1 MSIRLLTEIW
11 ENGPNS
17 QADTLV
23 LLALADFAN
32 DKGECWP
39 SITSICKKSR
49 LSNRGVQKVLARLQA
64 DGWLEIRAGGGRNH
78 CNFYTVKTPNLSAQ
92 TLNSVRPLS
101 VETPN
106 QVPPLGTENPE
117 PRSPIAALNPER
129 GDINPEPECTNPE
142 PRSPK
147 PLRTKIEPS
156 EKNSRTRDPI
166 LETLCAVHGVTDE
179 AAQSF
184 IRHRRNL
191 KKPLSQIGADRLAK
205 TLWEIVHADGDASDA
220 LGMAEEKGWQSIQPD
235 WYFNAKGK
243 SHANRNQI
251 TISNGC
257 GNGPADARPN
267 LLRLAGVGETSGL
280 GRQ

>member
-32 DKGECWP
+32 DRGECWP

-49 LSNRGVQKVLARLQA
+49 LSNRGVQKVLARLKA
-64 DGWLEIRAGGGRNH
+64 DGWLEIRAGGGRH
-78 CNFYTVKTPNLSAQ
+78 QCNFYTIKTPNRSVKTPNE
-92 TLNSVRPLS
+92 VH
-101 VETPN
+101 
-106 QVPPLGTENPE
+106 PLGTENPE
-117 PRSPIAALNPER
+117 PEC
-129 GDINPEPECTNPE
+129 INPEPECTNPE

-147 PLRTKIEPS
+147 PLRTIKEPS
-156 EKNSRTRDPI
+156 EKNSNARDPI

-179 AAQSF
+179 AAKIF
-184 IRHRRNL
+184 IRHRKILR
-191 KKPLSQIGADRLAK
+191 KPLSPIAADRLAK
-205 TLWEIVHADGDASDA
+205 TLWEIVHSDGDASDA
-220 LGMAEEKGWQSIQPD
+220 LGMAEEKGWQSIQPN

-280 GRQ
+280 GGQ